1 MEINREMKCDVVV
14 VGAGPAGS
22 TAARTAAEAGLD
34 VVLLE
39 KRQEIGEPVRCA
51 EGLSIRPELAGLF
64 RLRPEWISTR
74 VRGARF
80 HAPGGSSLTV
90 GEQQGCAG
98 YVLERKLFDRGLALE
113 AARAGARVLV
123 KAAATGLKRKRKSPF
138 SGCKDSLTIHALCRG
153 EPMQIEASI
162 VIGADGVE
170 SRVAGW
176 AGIDCSLS
184 PQDSM
189 TCAQFLVWESNLEQ
203 DYCQF
208 FFGNGMAP
216 GGYLWIFP
224 KGGHL
229 ANVGIAVQG
238 SQSAPRMPLY
248 LLKSFLSAKMP
259 EAKMLQLVTGGIPTS
274 RPLKTAVSDGVM
286 LAGDAAHQS
295 DPLTG
300 GGIINAVRAGKLAAK
315 VAAAA
320 VSSGD
325 VSREGL
331 VEYDRRWK
339 ATIGKEME
347 MAYRAKEFF
356 LGLSDDD
363 FNRLAE
369 PFQGKSISCLDNRD
383 LLKALFRLNPRML
396 WSLKRVLF

>member
-1 MEINREMKCDVVV
+1 MKCDVVV

-80 HAPGGSSLTV
+80 YAPCGSSITV
-90 GEQQGCAG
+90 VEQQGCAG
-98 YVLERKLFDRGLALE
+98 YVLERKLYDRGLAIE

-123 KAAATGLKRKRKSPF
+123 KTAATGLERKNPF
-138 SGCKDSLTIHALCRG
+138 SGSKGSLTIPALCRG

-176 AGIDCSLS
+176 AGIDSSLS
-184 PQDSM
+184 LGDSM
-189 TCAQFLVWESNLEQ
+189 TCAQFLVWESSLEQ
-203 DYCQF
+203 DYCHF
-208 FFGNGMAP
+208 FFGNKKAP

-238 SQSAPRMPLY
+238 SQSAPGMPLY

-259 EAKMLQLVTGGIPTS
+259 EAEILQLVTGGIPAT
-274 RPLKTAVSDGVM
+274 RPMKTAVSDGVM
-286 LAGDAAHQS
+286 LAGDSAHQS

-300 GGIINAVRAGKLAAK
+300 GGIINAVRAGELAAE
-315 VAAAA
+315 VAVDAI
-320 VSSGD
+320 SSGD
-325 VSREGL
+325 VSREEL

-356 LGLSDDD
+356 LGLCDDD

-369 PFQGKSISCLDNRD
+369 PFQGKSISCLDSRD